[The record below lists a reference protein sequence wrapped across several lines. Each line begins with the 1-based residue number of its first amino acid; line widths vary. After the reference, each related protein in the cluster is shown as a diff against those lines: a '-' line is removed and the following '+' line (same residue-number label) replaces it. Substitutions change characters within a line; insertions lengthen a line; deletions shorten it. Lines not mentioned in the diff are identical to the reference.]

1 MTDTPNAAPPTTKFD
16 VTKAKAAAA
25 NLSDAKIKAA
35 KPREKAWKL
44 GAGRGLYLLVT
55 PEGGKLWRFDYQVA
69 GGKRKTMSFGRYPD
83 IGLSQARDMREELRK
98 QVAQGIDPAATK
110 QEAKQG
116 AKQQQADERAI
127 AANTF
132 KAFAMTWMERE
143 SAKLAEV
150 TAGKNRWIFE
160 THIFPAIGHLQ
171 LSEVTPVVLL
181 DVLGKIEATGK
192 QETSHRAKV
201 KVGQVYRRAMLEGK
215 ATMDPTAPLRGEFGK
230 VRGKHQAAVTDPAK
244 IGELLRAIGGY
255 TGSPITVAAMRLAP
269 LVFVRPGE
277 LRHAEWS
284 EFDLDAAVWRIPG
297 RKMKMGRDH
306 IVPLSRQAIT
316 ILRELQQRTGT
327 GRYLFPGARTASR
340 PMSENAVTAALRGMG
355 YQGNN
360 ARDDDSAPSMTGHG
374 FRRMASTRLHEMGW
388 ASDVIELQLAH
399 ADQDEIRA
407 AYNAAE
413 RLPARKDMMQA
424 WADYLDG
431 LRGGNGNVVAFRSVV
446 SSVA

>member
-1 MTDTPNAAPPTTKFD
+1 MTQPTTTAQAAPFD

-35 KPREKAWKL
+35 KPRDKAWKL

-69 GGKRKTMSFGRYPD
+69 GGKRKTMALGRYPD
-83 IGLSQARDMREELRK
+83 IGLSQARDMREDLRR
-98 QVAQGIDPAATK
+98 QVAIDIDPAA
-110 QEAKQG
+110 AKQG
-116 AKQQQADERAI
+116 AKQQQAAEQAF
-127 AANTF
+127 AASTF
-132 KAFAMTWMERE
+132 KVFATTWMERE
-143 SAKLAEV
+143 SGKVAEV
-150 TAGKNRWIFE
+150 TAGKNRWLLE
-160 THIFPAIGHLQ
+160 AHIFPAIGHLQ
-171 LSEVTPVVLL
+171 LHEVTPAVLL
-181 DVLGKIEATGK
+181 DVLGRIEATGK
-192 QETSHRAKV
+192 QETAHRCKV
-201 KVGQVYRRAMLEGK
+201 KIGQIYRRALLEGK

-230 VRGKHQAAVTDPAK
+230 VRGKHQAAVTEPSK
-244 IGELLRAIGGY
+244 IGELLRAIDGY

-284 EFDLDAAVWRIPG
+284 EFDLDGAVWRIPG

-306 IVPLSRQAIT
+306 IVPLSSHAMA
-316 ILRELQQRTGT
+316 ILRELHQRTGN

-355 YQGNN
+355 YQGNR
-360 ARDDDSAPSMTGHG
+360 ARDDDGVTSMTGHG

-388 ASDVIELQLAH
+388 SSDVIELQLAH
-399 ADQDEIRA
+399 AEQDEIKA

-413 RLPARKDMMQA
+413 RLPARKEMMQA

-431 LRGGNGNVVAFRSVV
+431 LRGGTGNVVAFRSAV
-446 SSVA
+446 SSIA